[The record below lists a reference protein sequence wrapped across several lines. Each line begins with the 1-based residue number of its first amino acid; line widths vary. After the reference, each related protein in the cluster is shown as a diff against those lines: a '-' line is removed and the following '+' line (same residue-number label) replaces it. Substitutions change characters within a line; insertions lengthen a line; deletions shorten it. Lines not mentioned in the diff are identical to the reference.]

1 MIQRDSE
8 VERSKS
14 AEEIFVNSGVENF
27 RNGLFAATIDLC
39 ISNGT
44 SFLPIWL
51 HTVSCSKNVLDG
63 LKGRLRAFFWH
74 SLPEAKWPSPTVPLL
89 MQRAIRSSL
98 VCLQARS
105 VRCEPD
111 EVDEQK
117 ARRRIRRYVENF
129 LRVQRSLAMQIALRS
144 VKILMNSL
152 VVFH

>member
-1 MIQRDSE
+1 MDDTRP
-8 VERSKS
+8 
-14 AEEIFVNSGVENF
+14 A
-27 RNGLFAATIDLC
+27 L
-39 ISNGT
+39 
-44 SFLPIWL
+44 LPK
-51 HTVSCSKNVLDG
+51 TV
-63 LKGRLRAFFWH
+63 RL
-74 SLPEAKWPSPTVPLL
+74 LG
-89 MQRAIRSSL
+89 SSL

-152 VVFH
+152 VTTTSNMRIFLSDRPRPPHGTSWLPTPHTSRAAISQTSALKFSTSRKSRWMVGLTALVQ